1 MELIM
6 PIKEQAKE
14 LIKFLFPIIKFFLKE
29 NLKVKQ
35 IMEMIIFKEKVQ
47 DLKNLDW
54 KVSWKLEGN
63 LKVIQVMELISYLK
77 VLDKGYK

>member
-54 KVSWKLEGN
+54 KVS
-63 LKVIQVMELISYLK
+63 
-77 VLDKGYK
+77 